1 MKLTEQEKEIMIDV
15 IEGEIAILSMCSP
28 LCNINNEDIVA
39 KYDLHGTIDDAIN
52 KLKEIQQ
59 LIIDNKYT
67 TKMFDDSTI
76 RLDRYNQLLENDPY
90 VKELND
96 AYKLGDNRKVY
107 IMIQRR
113 EFRQIEMHNK
123 KECVCYY

>member
-1 MKLTEQEKEIMIDV
+1 MNLTKQEKEIMIDV
-15 IEGEIAILSMCSP
+15 IEGEITILSMCSP
-28 LCNINNEDIVA
+28 LCNISNEDIVA

-67 TKMFDDSTI
+67 TKMFDDVTI
-76 RLDRYNQLLENDPY
+76 RLDRYYQSLENDPY
-90 VKELND
+90 VKELN
-96 AYKLGDNRKVY
+96 AAHKLGDNRKVF

-113 EFRQIEMHNK
+113 DFRLIEMHNK